1 MTGAPFLFLITHLIS
16 NHLFSGKNIGTFTK
30 DHSMPKTLLL
40 VFIFTL
46 SPLVLISGS
55 YPDRSMDQI
64 NKVQYQSD
72 YSYCK
77 PDEDP
82 NFSLIY
88 EDELYYY
95 YTGKKVISG
104 LIYQTNKD
112 APVTFD
118 SRTDQACQFEL
129 TQGFQVDLL
138 LLDEDFSMHSAWGN
152 APECDPSEGEP
163 YLSGIYALTITGF
176 KISKSYID
184 NYDPQRIRSQMD
196 MSRFEFYADYDDV
209 VEVIAPAEVECPIV
223 LR

>member
-1 MTGAPFLFLITHLIS
+1 
-16 NHLFSGKNIGTFTK
+16 
-30 DHSMPKTLLL
+30 MPKMLLL
-40 VFIFTL
+40 VFIFAL
-46 SPLVLISGS
+46 NPLVLLSDS
-55 YPDRSMDQI
+55 YPDDRIDHIS
-64 NKVQYQSD
+64 KVQYQSI

-77 PDEDP
+77 PDEDS

-95 YTGKKVISG
+95 YTGNKVISG

-129 TQGFQVDLL
+129 TQGFQVDLS
-138 LLDEDFSMHSAWGN
+138 LLDEDFSIHNAWKN
-152 APECDPSEGEP
+152 APECHPTEGEP

-176 KISKSYID
+176 KISKVYVD

-196 MSRFEFYADYDDV
+196 MRRFEFYADYDDV
-209 VEVIAPAEVECPIV
+209 VEEIAPAEVKCPIV

>member
-1 MTGAPFLFLITHLIS
+1 ML
-16 NHLFSGKNIGTFTK
+16 
-30 DHSMPKTLLL
+30 KTLLL
-40 VFIFTL
+40 VFIFAIN
-46 SPLVLISGS
+46 PPVLLPDSYSDDRIDHIS
-55 YPDRSMDQI
+55 
-64 NKVQYQSD
+64 KVQYQSE

-82 NFSLIY
+82 NFSRIY

-129 TQGFQVDLL
+129 TQGFQVDIS
-138 LLDEDFSMHSAWGN
+138 LLDEDFSIHSAWEK

-163 YLSGIYALTITGF
+163 YLSGIYSLTITGF
-176 KISKSYID
+176 KISKAYID

-196 MSRFEFYADYDDV
+196 MRRFEFYADYDKVD
-209 VEVIAPAEVECPIV
+209 EVIAPAEVKCPVV

>member
-1 MTGAPFLFLITHLIS
+1 
-16 NHLFSGKNIGTFTK
+16 
-30 DHSMPKTLLL
+30 MPKMLLF
-40 VFIFTL
+40 VFIF
-46 SPLVLISGS
+46 VLNPSVLLPDS
-55 YPDRSMDQI
+55 YPDNSMGQVI
-64 NKVQYQSD
+64 SIQYQSD

-82 NFSLIY
+82 NFSQIY

-104 LIYQTNKD
+104 LIYQANKD

-129 TQGFQVDLL
+129 TQGFQVDLS
-138 LLDEDFSMHSAWGN
+138 LLDEDFSIQRAWEK

-163 YLSGIYALTITGF
+163 YLSGIYALTTTGF
-176 KISKSYID
+176 KISKPYID

-196 MSRFEFYADYDDV
+196 MNRFEFYADYDDV
-209 VEVIAPAEVECPIV
+209 VEVIAPAEVKCPIV